1 MLREIDNISQPEGEP
16 KRRWFSSA
24 EMDLILWCEGPEPIG
39 FQLCYDKGVDEHAL
53 TWMKNSGWTH
63 RRIEDG
69 ENRGAH
75 HKMTPILV
83 PDGIIDISRIQA
95 EFEAASAGI
104 DAEVRALVLQTLTS
118 IGV

>member
-16 KRRWFSSA
+16 KRRWFSSS
-24 EMDLILWCEGPEPIG
+24 EMDLILWLEGHEPIG
-39 FQLCYDKGVDEHAL
+39 FQLCYDKGKDEHAF
-53 TWMKNSGWTH
+53 TWMKNCGWTH

-69 ENRGAH
+69 EHIGAH

-83 PDGIIDISRIQA
+83 PDGIMDVSRIQA

-104 DAEVRALVLQTLTS
+104 DGEVKELVLRVLRS
-118 IGV
+118 IGA